1 MEITITGKG
10 IEITPALRSYTESK
24 LKKLN
29 RLISSAMDVHATL
42 SVQRYLQIVDLSIK
56 TRNGGFSAR
65 GQTTDMY
72 ASINEA
78 VDNLLK
84 QARRQSRRIKSHKG
98 RRRPERAEVM
108 EELVVAE
115 EETAEE
121 GQEPNTVI
129 RERVSVKPL
138 SLEEAILQMRAAD
151 GEFLVFRNAANS
163 ELNIVYRRKDGSFGL
178 IEPKA

>member
-1 MEITITGKG
+1 MDITITGKG

-24 LKKLN
+24 LRKLN
-29 RLISSAMDVHATL
+29 RLTTTAMDVHATL
-42 SVQRYLQIVDLSIK
+42 SVQRYLQIVDLSVK

-78 VDNLLK
+78 VDNLIK

-115 EETAEE
+115 QKSPGE
-121 GQEPNTVI
+121 GQEPYTVV
-129 RERVSVKPL
+129 RERASVKPL
-138 SLEEAILQMRAAD
+138 SLEEAVLQMRAAESD
-151 GEFLVFRNAANS
+151 FLVFRNAANS

-178 IEPKA
+178 IEPKF